1 MRYDFCMVL
10 MYPTMYGSKLKKMRM
25 IFDFRLLGM
34 QFIIE
39 VVLIEI

>member
-1 MRYDFCMVL
+1 
-10 MYPTMYGSKLKKMRM
+10 MRM

-39 VVLIEI
+39 VVLIEICVDFVRFSLRVGVLEFLMV

>member
-1 MRYDFCMVL
+1 
-10 MYPTMYGSKLKKMRM
+10 MYGSKLKKMRM

-39 VVLIEI
+39 VVWIEI